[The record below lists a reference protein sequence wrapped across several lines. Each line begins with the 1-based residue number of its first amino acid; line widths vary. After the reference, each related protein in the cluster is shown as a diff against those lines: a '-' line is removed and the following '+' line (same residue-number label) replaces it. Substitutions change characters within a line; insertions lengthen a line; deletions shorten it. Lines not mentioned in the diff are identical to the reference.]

1 MPSHLVHRPANTLP
15 THHTHSTM
23 ARKDTGVVNIHGKEY
38 KTVALRVAEFRNEYT
53 IKDGWG
59 IVTSLVHHDEDT
71 VIMRAEVV
79 NPSGMVVGTGYAE
92 EKRSASQINR
102 TSAMEVSET
111 SSIGRALAAVG
122 LAGTEYASAD
132 EVANAIHQQSSSPK
146 QSGGG
151 YVPRASA
158 LTSTSGASEKQVG
171 FAKSLLK
178 NPKLSAEQRRDGMAY
193 LDGDRTGKEVSAF
206 IDRLKA
212 LIGDE

>member
-1 MPSHLVHRPANTLP
+1 
-15 THHTHSTM
+15 M
-23 ARKDTGVVNIHGKEY
+23 AKKDTGVVTIHGKEY

-59 IVTSLVHHDEDT
+59 IVTTLIHHDADT
-71 VIMRAEVV
+71 VVMKAEIVS
-79 NPSGMVVGTGYAE
+79 PTGMVVGTGHGE

-102 TSAMEVSET
+102 TSAMENAET
-111 SSIGRALAAVG
+111 SAIGRCLATVSAG
-122 LAGTEYASAD
+122 LQGTEFASAD
-132 EVANAIHQQSSSPK
+132 ELTNALRQQSPSP
-146 QSGGG
+146 QQGGGGGG
-151 YVPRASA
+151 Y
-158 LTSTSGASEKQVG
+158 TSGASEKQVG

-206 IDRLKA
+206 IDRLKS